1 MLHCFGKGK
10 CRERSFECAFKHSES
25 KTDAPLFGD
34 VSTAVDAVLFVLVLM
49 LELMLAVFEP
59 GVISALAEEL
69 LANMV
74 LVLFVVFAVAAGV
87 GEGAAAAAPA
97 GFYCV

>member
-1 MLHCFGKGK
+1 LGKANVVSV
-10 CRERSFECAFKHSES
+10 RSSVPSNTLKAKLN
-25 KTDAPLFGD
+25 APLFGD

-49 LELMLAVFEP
+49 LELLLAVFEP